1 MTKNK
6 ILAENIKKYRKEKH
20 ITQKQLASL
29 IGKTESS
36 VQKYEA
42 GKVDIPNNVLECIA
56 QNLDCTLIQL
66 YGMDSEYFM
75 TRLRETNTDPLLV
88 YLDSLGYK
96 VILGDDGKI
105 FIMVNGQKKPLM
117 KYQHDLLKEQIE
129 SYCRFIT
136 ENIFNS
142 TLTN

>member
-1 MTKNK
+1 MAKNK
-6 ILAENIKKYRKEKH
+6 ILAENIRKYRKEKH

-42 GKVDIPNNVLECIA
+42 GKVDVPNNVLECIA

-96 VILGDDGKI
+96 IILEDNGKI
-105 FIMVNGQKKPLM
+105 SIMVNGEKKPLM
-117 KYQHDLLKEQIE
+117 KYQHDLLKKQIE

-136 ENIFNS
+136 DSVFSSN
-142 TLTN
+142 LTD